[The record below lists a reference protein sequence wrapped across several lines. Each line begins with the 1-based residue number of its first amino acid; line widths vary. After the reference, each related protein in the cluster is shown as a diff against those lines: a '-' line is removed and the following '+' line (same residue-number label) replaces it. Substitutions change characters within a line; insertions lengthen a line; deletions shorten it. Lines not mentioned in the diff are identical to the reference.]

1 MLNLVLFGPPG
12 AGKGT
17 QSAHLVNHYKLIHL
31 STGDLLRSEIT
42 EGTKLGLEA
51 KHLMDQGLLV
61 PDEVVIGMIRSKLEN
76 NPSANGFIFDGFP
89 RTIPQAQALDS
100 LLSELGTQITSML
113 ALKVDD
119 EELIT
124 RLLNRG
130 QHSGRSDDQDVTIIA
145 KRINEYNA
153 KTAPVASHYNTQN
166 KYKEIKGT
174 GTVEDIFNALCKAID

>member
-1 MLNLVLFGPPG
+1 
-12 AGKGT
+12 
-17 QSAHLVNHYKLIHL
+17 
-31 STGDLLRSEIT
+31 
-42 EGTKLGLEA
+42 
-51 KHLMDQGLLV
+51 
-61 PDEVVIGMIRSKLEN
+61 
-76 NPSANGFIFDGFP
+76 
-89 RTIPQAQALDS
+89 
-100 LLSELGTQITSML
+100 ML

-153 KTAPVASHYNTQN
+153 KTAPVASHYNAQN

-174 GTVEDIFNALCKAID
+174 GTVVDIFNALCKAID